1 MPFTSETE
9 RCTAHSK
16 AGKPCRYPVV
26 PGTKVCRFHGGNAPQ
41 VREAGQ
47 RRLAMEEAREW
58 ATLNGRVNI
67 EPAQALLELV
77 SMKAAEVAYWERRI
91 RDLSEDEYAWG
102 VTKHEEG
109 IDRGDRVD
117 VTTRESRKN
126 IYIDL
131 LHIAQR
137 DLANFAATALK
148 AGVDQAL
155 VTIAQAQAVQ
165 IVEVLRAALS
175 DSRVKTDVPAEVVI
189 LDALNR
195 RGLTA

>member
-1 MPFTSETE
+1 MPLTPETE

-16 AGKPCRYPVV
+16 SGKPCRYVVV

-47 RRLAMEEAREW
+47 RRLAMEEARQW
-58 ATLNGRVNI
+58 ATINGRVNI

-91 RDLSEDEYAWG
+91 SDLSEDEYAWG

-109 IDRGDRVD
+109 IDRGEPVN
-117 VTTRESRKN
+117 VTTQEAKKN
-126 IYIDL
+126 IYLDL
-131 LHIAQR
+131 LHTAQR

-155 VTIAQAQAVQ
+155 VTIAQSQAVQ
-165 IVEVLRAALS
+165 IVDVLRAALS
-175 DSRVKTDVPAEVVI
+175 DARVTIDVPAEVVI

>member
-1 MPFTSETE
+1 M
-9 RCTAHSK
+9 
-16 AGKPCRYPVV
+16 
-26 PGTKVCRFHGGNAPQ
+26 
-41 VREAGQ
+41 
-47 RRLAMEEAREW
+47 
-58 ATLNGRVNI
+58 GR
-67 EPAQALLELV
+67 
-77 SMKAAEVAYWERRI
+77 
-91 RDLSEDEYAWG
+91 
-102 VTKHEEG
+102 TKHEEG